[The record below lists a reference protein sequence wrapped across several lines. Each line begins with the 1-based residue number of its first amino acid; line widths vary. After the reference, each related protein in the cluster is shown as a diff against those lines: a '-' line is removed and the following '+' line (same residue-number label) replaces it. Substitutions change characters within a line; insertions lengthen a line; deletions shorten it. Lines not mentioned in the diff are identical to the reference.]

1 MRSCRAGSRT
11 YQRSSAPFT
20 KIGPDVAERRREQL
34 VSRVPRA
41 VRSALIT
48 GMVKLENRRPDA
60 LMSFVEMTHRHFGK
74 LIASYG
80 YRILTRR
87 LGDDEAHFL
96 NWGYEEDPPMGIPL
110 EEADEIDRYSIQ
122 LYHRTAAQIDLEGKN
137 VLEVSCGHGGAASY
151 ISRYLKSASY
161 TGLDLNPAGIDYCR
175 EHHRL
180 PGLKFLHGDAE
191 SLPFPD
197 ESFDAVV
204 NVEAAHLYPH
214 FDQFLS
220 EVTRV
225 LRPGGHFLYA
235 DLRSAKGIAEWEAS
249 LAASP
254 LRELSQVSIIDEV
267 QRGLEGNSARHTELI
282 AQHTP
287 KPLRKIFRDIS
298 GVQGHRLHKQVQRGE
313 IAYRVYDFVKD

>member
-1 MRSCRAGSRT
+1 
-11 YQRSSAPFT
+11 
-20 KIGPDVAERRREQL
+20 
-34 VSRVPRA
+34 
-41 VRSALIT
+41 
-48 GMVKLENRRPDA
+48 MVKLENRRADP

-74 LIASYG
+74 LISSYG
-80 YRILTRR
+80 YRIMTKR

-122 LYHRTAAQIDLEGKN
+122 LYHRTAAQIDLEGKD

-151 ISRYLKSASY
+151 ISRYMKTASY
-161 TGLDLNPAGIDYCR
+161 TGLDLNPAGIEYCR
-175 EHHRL
+175 ERHPL
-180 PGLKFLHGDAE
+180 PGLTFVHGDAE
-191 SLPFPD
+191 NLPFPD

-214 FDQFLS
+214 FEQFLS

-235 DLRSAKGIAEWEAS
+235 DLRGKGVADWEAT

-254 LRELSQVSIIDEV
+254 LREVSQASIITEV
-267 QRGLEGNSARHTELI
+267 QRGLELNSARHTDLI
-282 AQHTP
+282 ARHAP

-298 GVQGHRLHKQVQRGE
+298 GVQGQKLHQQVERGE
-313 IAYRVYDFVKD
+313 IVYRVYDLVKD